1 MSRICGGVG
10 ERGCEKL
17 HDTCPWTLGCWEARL
32 ALGRCCPRNPPPQ
45 GIHLTPQ
52 GLTGPS
58 EVALPPPPWSST
70 PSPGLSSTLVP
81 LHLTWVPTGPFTP
94 AISPVKP
101 ASPTGN
107 LYPPSSIQVFRPQN
121 QQTRLFLTP
130 SPQACWFCFCLSPQ
144 ISPWTK
150 PLSYKQQ

>member
-1 MSRICGGVG
+1 MTPAP
-10 ERGCEKL
+10 E
-17 HDTCPWTLGCWEARL
+17 PWVIEGP
-32 ALGRCCPRNPPPQ
+32 GRCWGNAAQGTPPSQ
-45 GIHLTPQ
+45 GIHLNLQ

-81 LHLTWVPTGPFTP
+81 LYLTWVPTGPFTP
-94 AISPVKP
+94 AMSPVKP

-121 QQTRLFLTP
+121 QQTRLFPTP

-144 ISPWTK
+144 ISPRTK
-150 PLSYKQQ
+150 PLSYKQQQSPLWAS